1 MTSVGVS
8 LTRPSLQW
16 FRSKLVETRA
26 GSLDSTKV
34 PRILNGTG
42 SRTRAYLVEKGYQT
56 ATASSPVSR
65 IHFLGVR
72 VKGGGEV

>member
-1 MTSVGVS
+1 M
-8 LTRPSLQW
+8 TRPSLQW

-42 SRTRAYLVEKGYQT
+42 SRTRAYLVEKGHLFYFIFMK
-56 ATASSPVSR
+56 SLNV
-65 IHFLGVR
+65 ILLI
-72 VKGGGEV
+72 